1 MFGSLRSPLSSLI
14 ASSSSSSFAS
24 TSRHAVRPILRRL
37 PPTQPVQVRYRN
49 LLAPR
54 RWKYRKSR
62 KGFPITAATGG
73 SIKGTTVAR
82 GQFGLRLLEPAR
94 LSAAILTT
102 CRDAIKKKIKAVK
115 GAQVYLR
122 VFPDVP
128 VAVKGNEVRMGKGK
142 GSFEFWAARVRQGK
156 VVFEVGGGGIREEI
170 AKAAF
175 KLAQA
180 KLPVKSEIITTA
192 SAPRLGNIVSH
203 DLKHP
208 VGAQPI
214 PALLETMEKKIGR
227 SKVLVK
233 IGRRKVIRDRERRAE
248 FGGLKVRAPLMQ
260 LQPEA

>member
-1 MFGSLRSPLSSLI
+1 M
-14 ASSSSSSFAS
+14 
-24 TSRHAVRPILRRL
+24 
-37 PPTQPVQVRYRN
+37 
-49 LLAPR
+49 
-54 RWKYRKSR
+54 
-62 KGFPITAATGG
+62 
-73 SIKGTTVAR
+73 
-82 GQFGLRLLEPAR
+82 RLLEPAR

-170 AKAAF
+170 AKAGESSHPRQAHQTMATDSTAAF